1 MSENTDF
8 SSGEGQVFRP
18 TQVDIEISVQ
28 PPIAIVSDD
37 ERQREARLAE
47 LAAKEII
54 PRLLALHKD
63 ILVPSV
69 EEIERTNEARISQ
82 LSRLL
87 LGAERTDAFDYIL
100 ELRDL
105 GLSLDQL
112 HADLLE
118 PTARYLGDLWTED
131 KIDFVDVTIGVSRLQ
146 KLVHFFAGLDQ
157 IQPYEERRRALITTT
172 PGEQH
177 SFGNSIVQKFL
188 RASGWCI
195 HSCIA
200 PKLEDVSA
208 VVAADWFAVVGF
220 SVSADIHL
228 GSLEKAIK
236 RVRAVSVNPTVG
248 IMVGGA
254 CFAGRPELATD
265 IGADG
270 TALNG
275 PAAVLLAKKLLV
287 PSLARREHK

>member
-8 SSGEGQVFRP
+8 SSGEGQVFQP

-112 HADLLE
+112 HACLLYTS
-118 PTARYLGDLWTED
+118 PSPRDRTR
-131 KIDFVDVTIGVSRLQ
+131 SRM
-146 KLVHFFAGLDQ
+146 
-157 IQPYEERRRALITTT
+157 P
-172 PGEQH
+172 
-177 SFGNSIVQKFL
+177 S
-188 RASGWCI
+188 
-195 HSCIA
+195 
-200 PKLEDVSA
+200 SA
-208 VVAADWFAVVGF
+208 
-220 SVSADIHL
+220 
-228 GSLEKAIK
+228 
-236 RVRAVSVNPTVG
+236 
-248 IMVGGA
+248 
-254 CFAGRPELATD
+254 
-265 IGADG
+265 
-270 TALNG
+270 
-275 PAAVLLAKKLLV
+275 
-287 PSLARREHK
+287 